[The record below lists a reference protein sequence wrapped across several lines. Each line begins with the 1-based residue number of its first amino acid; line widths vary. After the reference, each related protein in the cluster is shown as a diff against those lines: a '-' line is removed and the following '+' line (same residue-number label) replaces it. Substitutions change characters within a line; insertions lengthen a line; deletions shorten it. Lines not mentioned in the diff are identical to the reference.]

1 MLGVSRPMVE
11 SLKHILTKQTGGAT
25 MAGEM
30 TIEILDD
37 FANGWNEHDLDKLM
51 SFMTQD
57 CVFELSAG
65 PEAWGA
71 RFEGY
76 DNVREGYKRVLDM
89 FPDGQWAE
97 PSHFIAG
104 DRGVTQWTFRAT
116 GTDRWRSTAATCST
130 STATRSGSRTRS
142 ARSGRRGSL

>member
-1 MLGVSRPMVE
+1 MVE
-11 SLKHILTKQTGGAT
+11 SPKHILTKDIGGAT

-65 PEAWGA
+65 AEAWGA

-116 GTDRWRSTAATCST
+116 GADGAQVEVNGCDLFHFVGDKIRVKNSFRKIRS
-130 STATRSGSRTRS
+130 
-142 ARSGRRGSL
+142 

>member
-1 MLGVSRPMVE
+1 
-11 SLKHILTKQTGGAT
+11 

-51 SFMTQD
+51 SHMTQD

-104 DRGVTQWTFRAT
+104 DAVDVPRDRG
-116 GTDRWRSTAATCST
+116 
-130 STATRSGSRTRS
+130 
-142 ARSGRRGSL
+142 GRRTGGGQRLRPVPLRGRQDSGEELVQEDPVVGGRIQAL